1 MAKQA
6 TVIPVVINETY
17 QSLIAGLEQVV
28 WDIPDRRRL
37 YNQARAGRTVLCISL
52 SAEITYQSYK
62 TALQNALEGI
72 MAQGVVVVVSAGNYA
87 ESDGF
92 VSIDYPAA
100 LTSSDFPL
108 IRVSVVDQLGIVPDW
123 AQEGDIYY
131 CGVDILCAKKSDG
144 GYMSDAAGSCGSVG
158 SFAGLLAYM
167 MGKEDPP
174 FEFGDSDVSQYP
186 SIVKKYFSQGAGAYV
201 RPGGSVRVAWN
212 GLDGRVGTECPLD
225 LRKRQD
231 GEEDDCQSSSTSSSV
246 APTQIRQSSSTSSS
260 IAPTQTPNSL
270 DEDFIAIYYS
280 VLEPCD
286 GSPSECGLTYYVYA
300 TAGSESLPIQECG
313 GALGQGSDSV
323 QFQLD
328 TLTGAVEN
336 FAYSPSSDSGGIIT
350 GDSLASPV
358 TCSKS
363 TSQAVAWKCTSKKRT
378 LYPDIIV
385 HYPVYYLWASCSVY
399 VN

>member
-6 TVIPVVINETY
+6 TVIPVVIDETY
-17 QSLIAGLEQVV
+17 QSLLAGLEKVLT
-28 WDIPDRRRL
+28 DIPDRRRL
-37 YNQARAGRTVLCISL
+37 YNQATAGRTVLCISL
-52 SAEITYQSYK
+52 SAEIRYQSYIM
-62 TALQNALEGI
+62 ALKLALEGI

-87 ESDGF
+87 QEDGF

-108 IRVSVVDQLGIVPDW
+108 IRVSSVDQQGIVPDW

-144 GYMSDAAGSCGSVG
+144 GYLMDAEVSCGSVG

-174 FEFGDSDVSQYP
+174 FEFGDSPVSQYP
-186 SIVKKYFSQGAGAYV
+186 SIVKNYFAQGPGAWV

-212 GLDGRVGTECPLD
+212 GLDGRVGTQCPLN

-231 GEEDDCQSSSTSSSV
+231 GQGDDC
-246 APTQIRQSSSTSSS
+246 QSSSTSSS
-260 IAPTQTPNSL
+260 IAPTQTSSSIAPTQTPNSI
-270 DEDFIAIYYS
+270 DEVNIAIYYS
-280 VLEPCD
+280 VLEPCE

-300 TAGSESLPIQECG
+300 PGPDNLPIQECG

-323 QFQLD
+323 QFQLT
-328 TLTGAVEN
+328 TLTGALEN

-358 TCSKS
+358 TCSSS

-378 LYPDIIV
+378 NMPDITP
-385 HYPVYYLWASCSVY
+385 HYPVFYHWASCIVY
-399 VN
+399 AS